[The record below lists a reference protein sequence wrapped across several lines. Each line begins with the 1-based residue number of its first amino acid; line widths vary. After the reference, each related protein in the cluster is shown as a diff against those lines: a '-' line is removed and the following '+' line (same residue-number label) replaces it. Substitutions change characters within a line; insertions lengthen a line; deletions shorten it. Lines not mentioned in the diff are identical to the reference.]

1 MSGSLADRV
10 WGTAVVLAGELGP
23 RESATEQELAAARFL
38 AGVLSGW
45 GYEVRVQDFGAVEV
59 LAATRLVAGG
69 PGRVEPSPGGYGSA
83 DGPRPWVVAFPLD
96 PLSLAAG
103 GYVIRGPLFYAGRGR
118 RADLDGRD
126 LAGTIALI
134 ERDRGST
141 VREQVEAAAG
151 AGAVAAVIFNEEP
164 GGAYF
169 EGRVSGETRIPA
181 VGITNGDGRALVQTL
196 EGSNGSLT
204 VEVNK
209 RPLSP
214 RPSRNVIAELN
225 NDVEDDQA
233 LVIGAHYDTTPG
245 SPGANDN
252 GSGVAVLSVLAQ
264 ELADDELPFDLR
276 LVLFGSE
283 EIGLNGSFAYLQGLG
298 REEKARI
305 MAMINL
311 DSVGAGTVTVIG
323 SQVMVDIAL
332 EAADAIDL
340 SLRIVELSGMYAG
353 DHLPFTSAGI
363 DSITIWADEITYINT
378 PQDTLGRL
386 QREPMVQATEL
397 TLEIVEQLAEPD
409 P

>member
-1 MSGSLADRV
+1 M
-10 WGTAVVLAGELGP
+10 
-23 RESATEQELAAARFL
+23 
-38 AGVLSGW
+38 
-45 GYEVRVQDFGAVEV
+45 
-59 LAATRLVAGG
+59 
-69 PGRVEPSPGGYGSA
+69 
-83 DGPRPWVVAFPLD
+83 
-96 PLSLAAG
+96 
-103 GYVIRGPLFYAGRGR
+103 
-118 RADLDGRD
+118 
-126 LAGTIALI
+126 
-134 ERDRGST
+134 
-141 VREQVEAAAG
+141 
-151 AGAVAAVIFNEEP
+151 GAVAAVIFNDEP

-196 EGSNGSLT
+196 EESNGSLT

-276 LVLFGSE
+276 LVLFGAE

-311 DSVGAGTVTVIG
+311 DSVGAGAVTVIG